1 MKYVVKLSDEASAD
15 LREIFRYIA
24 LQLQAPENAVHQLE
38 RLDEHIRGLDE
49 FPYRFR
55 RYERGVWRKRGL
67 RVMPVD
73 RYCVFYVPDDA
84 KKAVTIIR
92 VMYGGRNIA
101 HWLEKKTSQD
111 FQETE

>member
-1 MKYVVKLSDEASAD
+1 MKYAVNLSDEANAD

-24 LQLQAPENAVHQLE
+24 IHLQSPENAVGQLQ
-38 RLDEHIRGLDE
+38 RLEQHIRGLDE

-55 RYERGVWRKRGL
+55 EYEKGVWKQRGL

-73 RYCVFYVPDDA
+73 RYCVFYIPNDTT
-84 KKAVTIIR
+84 KTVTIIR

-101 HWLEKKTSQD
+101 RWLEAKTSYEQ
-111 FQETE
+111 